1 MPRKVG
7 LVPSRWRGRVRYI
20 DAAEELDSYGMPL
33 LPFAWMLEPVRLG
46 VALHAYV
53 VLGRRAD
60 ERATRWHHFELPE
73 SWAWDKHGRLPVRWE
88 EQVLGKFPDDL
99 RSMNRDRLLPRWS
112 CGLQTSRRR
121 ARGPRH
127 GPCAWQPSLRHDP
140 SGTSIEPFVAE
151 WLYRRRE
158 PFERNGVLTVF
169 AWCAHCGQLFT
180 DRRTEYGHVARI
192 ARWCQRCRR
201 TRRRHVPHQ
210 RVCAAADCRI
220 TFNPRRAN
228 QIYCSR
234 DRGERSIA
242 GRLAVGHKCGSCA
255 QWALIVPKS
264 ALSDWVAE

>member
-99 RSMNRDRLLPRWS
+99 RSMGIAIVCYPAGLGPSNQPPTRTRAASWS
-112 CGLQTSRRR
+112 LCVAAITRATTRPVQASSPSWPNGSTDGGSRSN
-121 ARGPRH
+121 ATASSQ
-127 GPCAWQPSLRHDP
+127 CSLRSLWAAIHRP
-140 SGTSIEPFVAE
+140 
-151 WLYRRRE
+151 
-158 PFERNGVLTVF
+158 
-169 AWCAHCGQLFT
+169 
-180 DRRTEYGHVARI
+180 
-192 ARWCQRCRR
+192 
-201 TRRRHVPHQ
+201 PH
-210 RVCAAADCRI
+210 RVR
-220 TFNPRRAN
+220 PRRAHSPVVPEVSKDAPTPRSSPACL
-228 QIYCSR
+228 CSGGLPHHLQPEAR
-234 DRGERSIA
+234 
-242 GRLAVGHKCGSCA
+242 
-255 QWALIVPKS
+255 
-264 ALSDWVAE
+264 

>member
-1 MPRKVG
+1 
-7 LVPSRWRGRVRYI
+7 VRYI

-99 RSMNRDRLLPRWS
+99 RSMGIAIVCYPA
-112 CGLQTSRRR
+112 GLAAFKPAADAHAGRVMVPV
-121 ARGPRH
+121 RGSH
-127 GPCAWQPSLRHDP
+127 HSRHDP

-169 AWCAHCGQLFT
+169 ASLTVGSYSPT
-180 DRRTEYGHVARI
+180 
-192 ARWCQRCRR
+192 
-201 TRRRHVPHQ
+201 
-210 RVCAAADCRI
+210 AAQSTA
-220 TFNPRRAN
+220 TSRA
-228 QIYCSR
+228 
-234 DRGERSIA
+234 
-242 GRLAVGHKCGSCA
+242 
-255 QWALIVPKS
+255 
-264 ALSDWVAE
+264 